1 MSYQIM
7 FHPGAAKFLEKLEEQ
22 LKNRIK
28 DAARQLEQDPFQ
40 SRSGADIKKLK
51 GTKGRHDLFRL
62 RVGDYRLIYAVENE
76 TVWIT
81 EIFSRGRGY
90 KT

>member
-7 FHPGAAKFLEKLEEQ
+7 LHPGAAKFLEKLEERA
-22 LKNRIK
+22 KNHIK
-28 DAARQLEQDPFQ
+28 DAVRQLKQSPFQ
-40 SRSGADIKKLK
+40 GRPGADIKKLK

-62 RVGDYRLIYAVENE
+62 RVGGYRVIYAVENE
-76 TVWIT
+76 TVWVT

-90 KT
+90 

>member
-1 MSYQIM
+1 MSYRVM
-7 FHPGAAKFLEKLEEQ
+7 LHPRAAKFLERLEEQ
-22 LKNRIK
+22 FKNRIK
-28 DAARQLEQDPFQ
+28 EAVQKLEQDPFQ
-40 SRSGADIKKLK
+40 GRSGADIKKLK

-62 RVGDYRLIYAVENE
+62 RIGDYRVIYAVENE

-81 EIFSRGRGY
+81 EIFSRGREY

>member
-1 MSYQIM
+1 ML
-7 FHPGAAKFLEKLEEQ
+7 HPGAVKFLEKLEEKE
-22 LKNRIK
+22 KNRIK
-28 DAARQLEQDPFQ
+28 DAVRQLEQGPFQ
-40 SRSGADIKKLK
+40 GRPGADIKKLK
-51 GTKGRHDLFRL
+51 GIKGRHDLFRL
-62 RVGDYRLIYAVENE
+62 RVGEYRVIYAVENE